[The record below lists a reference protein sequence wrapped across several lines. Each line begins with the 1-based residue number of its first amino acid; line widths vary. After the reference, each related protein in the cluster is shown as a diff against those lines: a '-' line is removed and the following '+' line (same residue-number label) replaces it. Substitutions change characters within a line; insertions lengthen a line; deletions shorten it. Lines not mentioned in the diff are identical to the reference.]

1 MQEAPVLR
9 PLGVADMIDRTIRLI
24 RANFVLLVAIAALPQ
39 LVIEV
44 MQRASG
50 LSRTVDVNSWL
61 QLFDPRAV
69 GAAPPRLV
77 TVNGPVGIAVL
88 IASAVL
94 TFAVYGA
101 TTVAMADRYLG
112 RAVTIGEAFGR
123 GLRALPATIIA
134 YVVVFLGLA
143 VVFVALVFIATAFN
157 SAASTAIAVILG
169 FIAVCVVVPWT
180 FLSVAVLVPVI
191 LLERLGPIAAIRRS
205 LHLMDKARLRTL
217 GLYILLFIIA
227 IVIGVI
233 FGLVFFVSFVTDP
246 TARTV
251 LQTIASV
258 ASTAITVPLT
268 YGVFVLLYYDLR
280 VRKEAFDLQL
290 AAEALPREA

>member
-1 MQEAPVLR
+1 MLR
-9 PLGVADMIDRTIRLI
+9 PLGVADMIDRVIRLI
-24 RANFVLLVAIAALPQ
+24 RANFVLLAVIAALPQ

-44 MQRASG
+44 MQRATG
-50 LSRTVDVNSWL
+50 LSQTVDINSWT

-69 GAAPPRLV
+69 TAAPPTRVV
-77 TVNGPVGIAVL
+77 TVNGPLGAVVL
-88 IASAVL
+88 IATVVV
-94 TFAVYGA
+94 TFAVYNA
-101 TTVAMADRYLG
+101 TTVALAERYLG
-112 RAVTIGEAFGR
+112 RKVTIGEAFGR
-123 GLRALPATIIA
+123 GVRALPAVFIA
-134 YVVVFLGLA
+134 YVIVFLGLT
-143 VVFVALVFIATAFN
+143 VVFVALFFASAAFN
-157 SAASTAIAVILG
+157 SAASVVVAVIIGL
-169 FIAVCVVVPWT
+169 IAICFVVPWT
-180 FLSVAVLVPVI
+180 FLSVAVLLPVI
-191 LLERLGPIAAIRRS
+191 VLERLGPIAAIRRT

-233 FGLVFFVSFVTDP
+233 FSLVFFVSFVTDP

-251 LQTIASV
+251 LQTVAAV
-258 ASTAITVPLT
+258 ASTAITVPLV